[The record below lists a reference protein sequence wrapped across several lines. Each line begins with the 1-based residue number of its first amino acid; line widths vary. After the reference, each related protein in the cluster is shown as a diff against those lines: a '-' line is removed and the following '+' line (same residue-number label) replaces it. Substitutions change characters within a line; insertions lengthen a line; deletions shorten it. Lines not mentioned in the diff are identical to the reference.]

1 MARGVAAAPQQ
12 HTDAALAALTAT
24 ELRRVMAVRGV
35 GPPDEDLIDFGAVL
49 CQELAAEGGA
59 EENAEERTERDCRIA
74 LGAWRLARPA
84 GTQAALE
91 AEFKAD
97 YGRADL
103 YLDTARVVYDQCGGR
118 EVYRE
123 YRKKY
128 YERGGRQIQREYQR
142 EYYVRAVVQ
151 ALVDDIR
158 EHVVARCARDAVPAG
173 QVPPPSTVCFGG
185 AVRATRP
192 KRSSKAP
199 KKYAS

>member
-1 MARGVAAAPQQ
+1 MQPR
-12 HTDAALAALTAT
+12 
-24 ELRRVMAVRGV
+24 
-35 GPPDEDLIDFGAVL
+35 
-49 CQELAAEGGA
+49 
-59 EENAEERTERDCRIA
+59 
-74 LGAWRLARPA
+74 
-84 GTQAALE
+84 QAASQVQGVPFGTE
-91 AEFKAD
+91 ADKAESCSI
-97 YGRADL
+97 YRCWQQ
-103 YLDTARVVYDQCGGR
+103 YRQQC
-118 EVYRE
+118 E
-123 YRKKY
+123 Y
-128 YERGGRQIQREYQR
+128 QREYQR